1 MSVGDFHLGLTR
13 QHRFGYLHAQVV
25 WFHFYSSSFSL
36 VSRTYSMWL
45 NVNLLLPTSHL
56 SHRSLPNLDISI
68 QSKKPGFVTPSD
80 IPTHLLQNSETTILE
95 RGFTIFRVQFPPFN
109 SGEFRPILLSREHAG
124 NTCGLY
130 LDTACSYPHNTISD
144 KHYTLNPQACTLW
157 TSRVSYPL
165 TVKNGELAI
174 SG

>member
-1 MSVGDFHLGLTR
+1 LPISIWALTR
-13 QHRFGYLHAQVV
+13 QHRFGHPHAQVV
-25 WFHFYSSSFSL
+25 WFHFYSSSFSM
-36 VSRTYSMWL
+36 VSRTYCMWFT
-45 NVNLLLPTSHL
+45 VNLPLPTSHL
-56 SHRSLPNLDISI
+56 SHRSPPNLDISI
-68 QSKKPGFVTPSD
+68 QFSKKPDFVTPSD

-95 RGFTIFRVQFPPFN
+95 RGFTILRVQFPQFN

-130 LDTACSYPHNTISD
+130 LDTARSSPPHNTRSD
-144 KHYTLNPQACTLW
+144 KHYALNPQACTLW

-165 TVKNGELAI
+165 TMKNGELAI